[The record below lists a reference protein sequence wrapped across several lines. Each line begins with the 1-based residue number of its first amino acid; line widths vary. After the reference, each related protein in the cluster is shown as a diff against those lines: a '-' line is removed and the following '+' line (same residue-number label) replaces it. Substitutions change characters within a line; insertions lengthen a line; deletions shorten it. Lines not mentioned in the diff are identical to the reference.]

1 MNKKLNTVLF
11 VLAATL
17 INLIIMAIFFTIC
30 LVLLSLL
37 ANPESSFMPLFL
49 GLVFLVSIGGT
60 YYVYTV
66 IVKWISTKF
75 PVEEYLAPLF
85 KRKKSTR
92 PPGGEIK

>member
-1 MNKKLNTVLF
+1 
-11 VLAATL
+11 
-17 INLIIMAIFFTIC
+17 
-30 LVLLSLL
+30 
-37 ANPESSFMPLFL
+37 MPLFL

>member
-1 MNKKLNTVLF
+1 LNKKLNTVLF

-17 INLIIMAIFFTIC
+17 INLIIMAIFFTVS

-37 ANPESSFMPLFL
+37 ANPESSLMPLFI

-60 YYVYTV
+60 YWVYT
-66 IVKWISTKF
+66 IMVKWISSKY

-85 KRKKSTR
+85 KRKKTTR